1 MSKMY
6 YTKEHEWVKVDG
18 NIATVGISDYA
29 AHQLGDIT
37 FVELPKPGKAV
48 KQFEVLC
55 AIESVKA
62 ASDIYAPVSGTVVS
76 VNEDAEHPARDRQRV
91 SRGSGLD
98 GHHEDDRSFRGG
110 KTDEQGT
117 IRRVSEGALR

>member
-1 MSKMY
+1 MSKVY
-6 YTKEHEWVKVDG
+6 YTKEHEWVKIDG
-18 NIATVGISDYA
+18 SVATVGISDYA

-37 FVELPKPGKAV
+37 FVELPKLGKTV

-76 VNEDAEHPARDRQRV
+76 VNEELNTRPEIVNESPEEAAWMATMKMTDPSEVAKLM
-91 SRGSGLD
+91 SREQYDEYRKGL
-98 GHHEDDRSFRGG
+98 
-110 KTDEQGT
+110 
-117 IRRVSEGALR
+117 

>member
-1 MSKMY
+1 MANMY

-18 NIATVGISDYA
+18 NIATVGISEYA

-37 FVELPKPGKAV
+37 FVELPRPGKAV

-62 ASDIYAPVSGTVVS
+62 ASDIYAPVSGTVAS
-76 VNEDAEHPARDRQRV
+76 VNEELSTRPEIVNESPEGKAWMATMEMTDPTEVGNLMSKEQYDEYLK
-91 SRGSGLD
+91 GL
-98 GHHEDDRSFRGG
+98 
-110 KTDEQGT
+110 
-117 IRRVSEGALR
+117 

>member
-1 MSKMY
+1 MPKMY
-6 YTKEHEWVKVDG
+6 YTKEHEWVKIDG

-37 FVELPKPGKAV
+37 FVELPSVGKAV
-48 KQFEVLC
+48 RQFEVLC

-76 VNEDAEHPARDRQRV
+76 VNEALNTGPEIVNESPEEAAWMATMKMTDPSEVAKLM
-91 SRGSGLD
+91 SREQYNEYQKGL
-98 GHHEDDRSFRGG
+98 
-110 KTDEQGT
+110 
-117 IRRVSEGALR
+117 

>member
-6 YTKEHEWVKVDG
+6 YTKEHEWVKIDG

-37 FVELPKPGKAV
+37 FVELPAVGKAV

-76 VNEDAEHPARDRQRV
+76 VNEALNTRPEIVNESPEEAAWMATMKMTDPSEVAKLM
-91 SRGSGLD
+91 SREQYDEYRKGL
-98 GHHEDDRSFRGG
+98 
-110 KTDEQGT
+110 
-117 IRRVSEGALR
+117 

>member
-1 MSKMY
+1 MAKMN
-6 YTKEHEWVKVDG
+6 YTKEHEWVKIDG

-37 FVELPKPGKAV
+37 FVELPAVGKAV

-76 VNEDAEHPARDRQRV
+76 VNEALNTRPEIVNESPEEAAWMATMKMTDPSEAAKLM
-91 SRGSGLD
+91 SREQYEEYRKGL
-98 GHHEDDRSFRGG
+98 
-110 KTDEQGT
+110 
-117 IRRVSEGALR
+117 

>member
-6 YTKEHEWVKVDG
+6 YTKEHEWVKIDG

-37 FVELPKPGKAV
+37 FVELPAVGKAV

-62 ASDIYAPVSGTVVS
+62 ASDIYAPVSGTVLS
-76 VNEDAEHPARDRQRV
+76 VNEALNTRPEIVNESPEEAAWMATMKMTDPSEVAKLMSREQYDAYRK
-91 SRGSGLD
+91 GL
-98 GHHEDDRSFRGG
+98 
-110 KTDEQGT
+110 
-117 IRRVSEGALR
+117 

>member
-1 MSKMY
+1 MPKMY

-18 NIATVGISDYA
+18 NTATVGISDYA

-76 VNEDAEHPARDRQRV
+76 VNQELNTRPEIVNESPEEAAWMATMKMTDPSEVAKLM
-91 SRGSGLD
+91 SREQYDEYRKGL
-98 GHHEDDRSFRGG
+98 
-110 KTDEQGT
+110 
-117 IRRVSEGALR
+117 

>member
-6 YTKEHEWVKVDG
+6 YTKEHEWVKIDG

-37 FVELPKPGKAV
+37 FVELPALGKTV

-76 VNEDAEHPARDRQRV
+76 VNEELNTRPEIVNESPEEAAWMATMKMTDPSEVAKLM
-91 SRGSGLD
+91 SREQYDEYRKGL
-98 GHHEDDRSFRGG
+98 
-110 KTDEQGT
+110 
-117 IRRVSEGALR
+117 

>member
-6 YTKEHEWVKVDG
+6 YTKEHEWVKIDG

-76 VNEDAEHPARDRQRV
+76 VNEALNTRPEIVNESPEEAAWMATMKMTDPSEVAKLMNREQYDEYRK
-91 SRGSGLD
+91 GL
-98 GHHEDDRSFRGG
+98 
-110 KTDEQGT
+110 
-117 IRRVSEGALR
+117 

>member
-6 YTKEHEWVKVDG
+6 YTKEHEWVKIDG

-76 VNEDAEHPARDRQRV
+76 VNEALNTRPEIVNESPEEAAWMATMKMTDPSEAAKLM
-91 SRGSGLD
+91 SREQYDEYRKGL
-98 GHHEDDRSFRGG
+98 
-110 KTDEQGT
+110 
-117 IRRVSEGALR
+117 